1 MSKRK
6 ILLAE
11 DDEDDRLFFQ
21 DFLQSRN
28 DVVLMPIVENGVLL
42 VDLLKCIENDADLP
56 DLIILDQNMP
66 KQNGLQ
72 TLEFL
77 KQDKRFNHI
86 PIVIYSTYADE
97 NLIKNGFEKGAC
109 IVLPKPVTKEGYN
122 EMVETVFKICV

>member
-1 MSKRK
+1 MVKRR

-11 DDEDDRLFFQ
+11 DDEDDRQFFQ

-42 VDLLKCIENDADLP
+42 VDLLKGIQDHADLP

-77 KQDKRFNHI
+77 KGDRRYRHI

-97 NLIKNGFEKGAC
+97 RLLKNGSEKGAC

-122 EMVETVFKICV
+122 EMLETLFKVCV